1 VELVID
7 TDFII
12 KMGRY
17 DLLGA
22 FQDLMVAHGHVQ
34 PYRYLGEIRA
44 ALDQSRMDPIHSK
57 FKSQV
62 AWNVANSFVSSG
74 SRLAPAQDIA
84 VLDELDDITGVDQGE
99 ALLTEYAMR
108 APEAAI
114 VTADKKF
121 VDAMAR
127 PEAKKFR
134 LALKDR
140 IIHLEHIVFGL
151 GTAKAPPWA
160 EIRASIWAVPSCD
173 VALDSLLDKG
183 KEEPQAVADL
193 FASTKNLNS
202 RGVGTLPAPL
212 CPPFLRPAKP
222 PTAPPAAP

>member
-17 DLLGA
+17 SLLGA
-22 FQDLMVAHGHVQ
+22 FQDLMVAHGHLQ
-34 PYRYLGEIRA
+34 PYRHLGEIRA
-44 ALDQSRMDPIHSK
+44 ALENARMDPIRSD
-57 FKSQV
+57 FGSQI
-62 AWNVANSFVSSG
+62 AWNVANSFVTSG
-74 SRLAPAQDIA
+74 TRLERVEDLDLI
-84 VLDELDDITGVDQGE
+84 DELDDIAGIDQGE

-108 APEAAI
+108 TPEATI

-121 VDAMAR
+121 VDALAR
-127 PEAKKFR
+127 PKAKKFR
-134 LALKDR
+134 VALKDR
-140 IIHLEHIVFGL
+140 IFHLEHAVFGL

-160 EIRASIWAVPSCD
+160 EIRRCVWAAPHCD
-173 VALDSLLDKG
+173 PALDDLLHKS

-212 CPPFLRPAKP
+212 CPPYLRPAKP
-222 PTAPPAAP
+222 PTESPAA